1 MAQGSG
7 SESRAEPNLTP
18 LLDVVLQ
25 LLMFFMM
32 CANFVSNQVNENVQL
47 PVMQSARPADK
58 RENDLL
64 FLNLTKD
71 GKLEIPGKEPIPLSD
86 QNAVKV
92 ELRKTYNDAKRT
104 LDKDDKE
111 VKTIIVIRADQ
122 NIDYKDVF
130 QVMYFC
136 KEVGY
141 RQFRM
146 RAMTEVSTKS

>member
-1 MAQGSG
+1 MSHGSG
-7 SESRAEPNLTP
+7 SQSKAEPNLTP

-64 FLNLTKD
+64 FLNLTKE
-71 GKLEIPGKEPIPLSD
+71 GKLEIPGRDPIALKD
-86 QNAVKV
+86 QNSIKV
-92 ELRKTYNDAKRT
+92 ELRKTYKDVERT
-104 LDKDDKE
+104 LEKNEK

-122 NIDYKDVF
+122 NTDYKDVF

-146 RAMTEVSTKS
+146 RAMTQVSSNPS